1 MSDKPPRD
9 YRQLASRPR
18 GIKHGHA
25 KLTEERVRHIR
36 ASYVPDSHSKGFSAF
51 ARRYGV
57 DSKTIRQAYLGETW
71 SHVK

>member
-9 YRQLASRPR
+9 YKQIESRKR
-18 GIKHGHA
+18 GIDHAHA
-25 KLTEERVRHIR
+25 KLTEEQVRHIR

-71 SHVK
+71 GHIK

>member
-1 MSDKPPRD
+1 MPDKPPRD
-9 YRQLASRPR
+9 YKQIESRKRGADHAS
-18 GIKHGHA
+18 A
-25 KLTEERVRHIR
+25 KLTEDRVKHIR

-57 DSKTIRQAYLGETW
+57 NCKTIRQAYLGETW

>member
-1 MSDKPPRD
+1 MHDKPPRD
-9 YRQLASRPR
+9 YKQIESRKR
-18 GIKHGHA
+18 GEVHAHA
-25 KLTEERVRHIR
+25 KLTEDQVRHIR

-57 DSKTIRQAYLGETW
+57 NCKTVRQAYLGETW

>member
-1 MSDKPPRD
+1 MSDTPKPE
-9 YRQLASRPR
+9 YKYMHKVPR

-57 DSKTIRQAYLGETW
+57 NCKTIRQAYLGETW

>member
-9 YRQLASRPR
+9 YKQIESRKR
-18 GIKHGHA
+18 GSSHAHA
-25 KLTEERVRHIR
+25 KLTEDQVKHIR

-57 DSKTIRQAYLGETW
+57 NSKTIRQAYNGETW
-71 SHVK
+71 GHIK

>member
-1 MSDKPPRD
+1 MHDKPPRD
-9 YRQLASRPR
+9 YKQTASRKR
-18 GIKHGHA
+18 GNDHAHA
-25 KLTEERVRHIR
+25 KLTEDQVKHIR

-57 DSKTIRQAYLGETW
+57 DQKTIRQAYLGETW